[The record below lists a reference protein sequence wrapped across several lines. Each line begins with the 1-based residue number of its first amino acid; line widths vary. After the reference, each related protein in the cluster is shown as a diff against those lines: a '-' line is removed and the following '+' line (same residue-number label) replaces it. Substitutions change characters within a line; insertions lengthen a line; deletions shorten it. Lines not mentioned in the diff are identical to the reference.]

1 VASKYAVL
9 FQEHHDKMKE
19 ADAVL
24 DGAIQAGRALTDDEK
39 TQVGAIEARLD
50 ELDEVL
56 SVERQRRALQ
66 QRELAQDV
74 QDGREKAGN
83 ALALLK
89 PGRSIGASLF
99 ADDEFAAWHRASTP
113 NGVVRSGVHI
123 QSPRI
128 EFGALAPLR
137 GSVTTQAGALV
148 IPDQYGLVA
157 FPQRPLTIRDLVTNL
172 TTNSDAVEYVET
184 TSTTNNAATVAEADN
199 TDSTDD
205 TGRKPFSD
213 MALAR
218 RSTTVKQ
225 IAHLMAATRRALAD
239 APQIRGMLD
248 TFGIYGL
255 EEELEDQ
262 MVAGDATGENFDGI
276 LHKAGTTAQP
286 FVTDILTTTRKART
300 AARLTGRVTPTAY
313 AMNPADWETIDLL
326 QDNEARYYYGGPG
339 QMVTPRLWG
348 LPVVES
354 EAVPAGTAILA
365 DWRYA
370 ILWDREQGAIY
381 VTDSHKDFFEKNLL
395 AFLFELRAA
404 FALIRPAAF
413 VLADLTA

>member
-89 PGRSIGASLF
+89 PAAASVQACSPTTNSRPGTGRARRTASC
-99 ADDEFAAWHRASTP
+99 AAACTSSR
-113 NGVVRSGVHI
+113 
-123 QSPRI
+123 
-128 EFGALAPLR
+128 R
-137 GSVTTQAGALV
+137 GSSSGRWLRCAAAVTTQAGALV